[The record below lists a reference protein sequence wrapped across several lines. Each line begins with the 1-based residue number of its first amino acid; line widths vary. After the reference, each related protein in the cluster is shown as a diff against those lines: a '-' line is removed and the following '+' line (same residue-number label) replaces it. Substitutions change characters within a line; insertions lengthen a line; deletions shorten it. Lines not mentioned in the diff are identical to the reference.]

1 MLDYKELIKNF
12 KEEDFKLKRVN
23 LHVHTDYSDGEGDF
37 DELVEQAEAKNYNYI
52 AIIDHNTMKG
62 YSERNSA
69 VSPVLIP
76 GVEFDV
82 WCGHV
87 FMHLLAYGV
96 DKENP
101 ELKEF
106 FAKNKAETEWNIIR
120 LIPKRNLRKLIKA
133 IHNAG
138 GIAVWAHPA
147 CCWCLSMDRMAKKL
161 ISMGLDGIEAYYPYP
176 RFRRFVKFHRA
187 GTAKKI
193 AEKYNLIKT
202 GGTDCHKKI
211 LS

>member
-37 DELVEQAEAKNYNYI
+37 DELVRQAEAKNYKYI
-52 AIIDHNTMKG
+52 AITDHNTMNG
-62 YSERNSA
+62 YTERNSA
-69 VSPVLIP
+69 ASPVLIP

-96 DKENP
+96 DKDNT

-106 FAKNKAETEWNIIR
+106 FAKNKAETEWNVIR

-147 CCWCLSMDRMAKKL
+147 CCWCFSMDRMAKKL
-161 ISMGLDGIEAYYPYP
+161 ISMGLDGIEVHYPYP